1 MSDLVSHHRVQRS
14 ETSARP
20 VPQRKRAPVTQR
32 WTVSCAHGAHDQVL
46 KAGLAR
52 IAELDSLGED
62 GLDWIFASP
71 GWTIT

>member
-1 MSDLVSHHRVQRS
+1 
-14 ETSARP
+14 